1 VLISAVK
8 YACMR
13 ACVCVCVRTC
23 VCVCRE
29 RERERMRTRE
39 RENEERTAGAP
50 EGLGSNFCSKVR
62 FVEVCSKLSLKYVI
76 E

>member
-1 VLISAVK
+1 
-8 YACMR
+8 
-13 ACVCVCVRTC
+13 
-23 VCVCRE
+23 
-29 RERERMRTRE
+29 MRTRE